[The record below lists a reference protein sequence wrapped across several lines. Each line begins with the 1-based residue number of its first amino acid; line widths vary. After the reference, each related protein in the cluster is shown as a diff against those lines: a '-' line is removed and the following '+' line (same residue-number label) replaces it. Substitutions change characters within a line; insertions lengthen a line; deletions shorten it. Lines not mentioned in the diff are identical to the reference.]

1 MSRRPPEPSRVARR
15 LDELVAAQH
24 DAVSSAASSA
34 ALAHGTAT
42 DAAAA
47 FANASDTVADASD
60 DPPRPGWVPA
70 TTTAL
75 HAVRA
80 GYTAEHGHPVGPAG
94 RAEPRRRVRW
104 AVTWRAAA
112 AAAIALAIVGG
123 GVALRAASVA
133 AGPAVELPVPRAP
146 AGASACGSGCGAS
159 AAPTAA
165 PSATAAV
172 VVVHVVGAV
181 RRHGVVRLPVGARAA
196 DAIDA
201 AGGPTK
207 HADLDALNLARV
219 LVDGEQLVVPRVGQ
233 PASAPV
239 PPTGPTTPGLLDV
252 NTATATELD
261 ELPGIGP
268 VLAQNIVD
276 YRAEHRFADVDELD
290 DVPGIGP
297 ALLERLR
304 SLVRV

>member
-1 MSRRPPEPSRVARR
+1 M
-15 LDELVAAQH
+15 AAQH
-24 DAVSSAASSA
+24 GAVSSATSSA
-34 ALAHGTAT
+34 GQAPETEA
-42 DAAAA
+42 DAAPAA
-47 FANASDTVADASD
+47 GD
-60 DPPRPGWVPA
+60 DPPIPGWVPA

-75 HAVRA
+75 RTVRA
-80 GYTAEHGHPVGPAG
+80 GYTDEHGHPVGRAG
-94 RAEPRRRVRW
+94 RSEPRRRVRW

-133 AGPAVELPVPRAP
+133 AGPAVELPVPRAT
-146 AGASACGSGCGAS
+146 ASGSACRGGCGAS
-159 AAPTAA
+159 ATATSA

-181 RRHGVVRLPVGARAA
+181 RRHGVVRLPVGARAG

-233 PASAPV
+233 PAPV
-239 PPTGPTTPGLLDV
+239 TPAGPTTAPGPLDV
-252 NTATATELD
+252 NTASATELD

-276 YRAEHRFADVDELD
+276 FRAAHRFGDVDELD